1 MQKINLNPNL
11 LSELFDLISRLH
23 SEEDLELYDFEIT
36 EKSLTCKSYRS
47 LNPDNLDDDLD
58 DFISN
63 WLDGVTFPDLFYN
76 FTWQIDIKN
85 KTLTFNFNHYGE
97 SKKNR
102 ITYGDK
108 LHII

>member
-47 LNPDNLDDDLD
+47 LNPDNLDDNLD

-85 KTLTFNFNHYGE
+85 KTLTFNF
-97 SKKNR
+97 
-102 ITYGDK
+102 
-108 LHII
+108 